1 MNGRQS
7 IRFCTSVDGV
17 RLAVAT
23 VGQGAPIVR
32 AATWLTHVEK
42 DADNL
47 CNRHWVA
54 ELSREHL
61 YVRYDSRGCGLSDR
75 DVERFS
81 VEAWIEDLE
90 AVADALE
97 LEQFPLIGM
106 SQGAAIAIGYA
117 ARHPE
122 RVSRLVIYGGCAR
135 GLLKRDPSPKVVDAA
150 QAMLK
155 AAELGWGADS
165 SSFRQVFI
173 SQLFHDASAEQQ
185 RAFDEAQRLT
195 IPGVNAARFMK
206 VVFEID
212 VCEVAPKVRCPTLVF
227 HAVDD
232 PCFPFE
238 EGRLLASL
246 IPDARLVPLP
256 SKNHLPFETERA
268 WPMFLAELRAFL
280 PASASEAEQRSATP
294 QLTSRQL
301 EVLREVASGQTDKQ
315 IAGKLFLSPRTVEM
329 HVARALEALQCRTR
343 AEAVRRAAELKL
355 LG

>member
-1 MNGRQS
+1 MSGGQS
-7 IRFCTSVDGV
+7 IRFCTSSDGV
-17 RLAVAT
+17 RLALAT

-42 DADNL
+42 DAENL

-54 ELSREHL
+54 ELSREHS

-81 VEAWIEDLE
+81 VEAWVEDLE
-90 AVADALE
+90 AVVDALQ
-97 LEQFPLIGM
+97 LEQFVLLGM

-195 IPGVNAARFMK
+195 ISGHNAVRFMQE
-206 VVFEID
+206 VFEID
-212 VCEVAPKVRCPTLVF
+212 VREVAPEGALSGAGLSRDRRSVLPFRGRSTARVADSRRTAGPAAEQKPPSLRNRPLVA
-227 HAVDD
+227 HV
-232 PCFPFE
+232 P
-238 EGRLLASL
+238 GRT
-246 IPDARLVPLP
+246 ARLSSSLG
-256 SKNHLPFETERA
+256 
-268 WPMFLAELRAFL
+268 
-280 PASASEAEQRSATP
+280 SEAEQRGATA
-294 QLTSRQL
+294 QLTPRQL
-301 EVLREVASGQTDKQ
+301 EVLREVANGQTDKQ
-315 IAGKLFLSPRTVEM
+315 IATKLVLSPRTVEM
-329 HVARALEALQCRTR
+329 HVARTLEALQCRTR
-343 AEAVRRAAELKL
+343 AEAVRRATELKL